1 MEKNDIRSLGI
12 ALILNI
18 FIIFSIPGM
27 PSRVVD
33 TAKISVGFIELKD
46 ENKKVTPKKTEQESV
61 EKTIPQVKSVEK
73 ESVDPVKKK
82 KIEPVKIEN
91 PDFEINS
98 LLAVDKSLVE
108 RTVVTK
114 KDILNNKAAPRVET
128 SEKLEVTEGELKGQ
142 EKLQEIDQ
150 KKIKGNISEIDI
162 PGNLQ
167 VNEKMKENGFKSIA
181 TGSDDIE
188 ELPDGIKVGSEDGEI
203 VPGWDDSNTLPDYP
217 TSTLEKGLFGKVK
230 FKLDIEMDGE
240 IKSVVLI
247 RGSGVPEFNR
257 AVEERIRNWK
267 LYLNKNGLRVSGT
280 VELEIDFT
288 LIKK

>member
-12 ALILNI
+12 ALILN
-18 FIIFSIPGM
+18 FCIIFSIPGM

-33 TAKISVGFIELKD
+33 TAKISVGFIELKN
-46 ENKKVTPKKTEQESV
+46 ENKKVPPKKTEQESV
-61 EKTIPQVKSVEK
+61 ENTIPQVKK
-73 ESVDPVKKK
+73 EIK
-82 KIEPVKIEN
+82 PVKIEN
-91 PDFEINS
+91 PDFEIDS

-108 RTVVTK
+108 RKVVIK
-114 KDILNNKAAPRVET
+114 KDILNNKATPQLET

-150 KKIKGNISEIDI
+150 KKIKSNISEIDM
-162 PGNLQ
+162 PGKLQ
-167 VNEKMKENGFKSIA
+167 VNEKMKENGFESIA
-181 TGSDDIE
+181 TGTDDIE

-203 VPGWDDSNTLPDYP
+203 VAGWDDSNTLPDYP

-247 RGSGVPEFNR
+247 RGSGVPEFSR

>member
-142 EKLQEIDQ
+142 EELKVIEQKNIKSILSEKEIT
-150 KKIKGNISEIDI
+150 
-162 PGNLQ
+162 GNLSSKQ
-167 VNEKMKENGFKSIA
+167 TSEEMEFLPLESDEIEGLPEGVKIGVTDGDIKPRLDDLNVDIIYPELAKKEGRS
-181 TGSDDIE
+181 
-188 ELPDGIKVGSEDGEI
+188 
-203 VPGWDDSNTLPDYP
+203 
-217 TSTLEKGLFGKVK
+217 GKVE
-230 FKLDIEMDGE
+230 FLVDIGVDGRVN
-240 IKSVVLI
+240 SLVLKK
-247 RGSGVPEFNR
+247 GSGHKDLNR
-257 AVEERIRNWK
+257 AAEEVLRTWK
-267 LYLNKNGLRVSGT
+267 IYLSKNGLSVKGT
-280 VELEIDFT
+280 VLLEIDFN
-288 LIKK
+288 LVRGE